1 MVLTRRL
8 ASLIFEDVDVTAQTD
23 QSKTDIPNAQPH
35 SPNVAAPFPLPHTTP
50 TTPRSRK
57 QAGQKRLQGLSKL
70 PYDAEHVK
78 EAVKTNLKLDF
89 DIEDW
94 QAHVI
99 YRLLQGY
106 DGVCIAGT
114 GYGKSII
121 FEGLASMSDEKVVL
135 VICPLKVLEKDQ
147 VRDRL
152 CIRLIHVHAT
162 DLFTRQSRLVRRV
175 YQLYTSTKTMRAIPA
190 SGVRLLP
197 AFIGWCM

>member
-1 MVLTRRL
+1 MVLIRRL
-8 ASLIFEDVDVTAQTD
+8 ASLIFEDADNSAPTV
-23 QSKTDIPNAQPH
+23 QSKTDAPNAQTH
-35 SPNVAAPFPLPHTTP
+35 SPNVAAAAPFALPHTTP

-57 QAGQKRLQGLSKL
+57 QAVV
-70 PYDAEHVK
+70 EHVK
-78 EAVKTNLKLDF
+78 EAVKMNLKLDF

-147 VRDRL
+147 VCDPFSLNSLRGCL
-152 CIRLIHVHAT
+152 THSL
-162 DLFTRQSRLVRRV
+162 
-175 YQLYTSTKTMRAIPA
+175 
-190 SGVRLLP
+190 
-197 AFIGWCM
+197 